1 MFLRSCSGDP
11 SSIGIPKRLME
22 KQIMPE
28 FVIEAYTLT
37 LGRTAS
43 GRFARLFVTS
53 PTMSHYIVNRGSLNF
68 REGQSGL
75 GGNVYN
81 VGGLNYNGISV
92 YADLPFDDFE
102 RIYDAVRSE
111 SPVSLRYYYAPGSTT
126 TRALRSV
133 FVATG
138 EEIPG
143 EGPEDEDAS

>member
-1 MFLRSCSGDP
+1 
-11 SSIGIPKRLME
+11 
-22 KQIMPE
+22 MPE

-37 LGRTAS
+37 LGRTAG
-43 GRFARLFVTS
+43 GRFARLFMTS
-53 PTMSHYIVNRGSLNF
+53 PTLSHGIVNRGSLAF
-68 REGQSGL
+68 RESQAGL

-92 YADLPFDDFE
+92 YGDLPFEDFD

-111 SPVSLRYYYAPGSTT
+111 SPVSLRYYYASGSTT

-143 EGPEDEDAS
+143 EGPEDEDAPDGL

>member
-1 MFLRSCSGDP
+1 
-11 SSIGIPKRLME
+11 
-22 KQIMPE
+22 MPE

-37 LGRTAS
+37 LGRNSS
-43 GRFARLFVTS
+43 GRFARIFVTS
-53 PTMSHYIVNRGSLNF
+53 PTMSHGIVNRGSLRF
-68 REGQSGL
+68 RESQTGL

-92 YADLPFDDFE
+92 YGELPFGDFD

-111 SPVSLRYYYAPGSTT
+111 SPVSLRYYYGPGTTT
-126 TRALRSV
+126 TRALQAV
-133 FVATG
+133 YVATG